1 MKKLNINLSDLS
13 GKELNAREQHSL
25 RGGDLYYESC
35 CNCACCY
42 QGEEGGSDIVTNAG
56 ANSLQCL
63 LFDRKSGGF
72 IRELGRRGRGTIVSN
87 PNTISLLSL

>member
-1 MKKLNINLSDLS
+1 MKKLKINLSDLS

-56 ANSLQCL
+56 ANSLQGKDSICGPTL
-63 LFDRKSGGF
+63 ACALNNGDGSVTSVDYCTSGP
-72 IRELGRRGRGTIVSN
+72 EY
-87 PNTISLLSL
+87 